1 MNFRFIFFSICFIFF
16 SIDPINAVR
25 AEILMFDIQTTKQRL
40 QDHVKTLTITIGERS
55 VLLPD
60 NIEKTRAYIEK
71 FYQDIG
77 VPVHCE
83 PYPYRN
89 FTVSN
94 VVAQVSFCENPTKY
108 YLVGAH
114 YDSVAGTVGADDNAS
129 AVAVQLETARHL
141 MLLKDHRELNLAV
154 KFVSFPLE
162 EPPTFGTRH
171 MGSSVYA
178 HNAWKSNEQ
187 IDGMICLEMVGYTCH
202 DEDCQDYPF
211 PLMLFDYP
219 KQGNFIGIVG
229 NFKSRKFTNDLFEA
243 FGRNPDLPVVRLT
256 VPAGGLMLPSVRL
269 SDHSSFWHRGYKA
282 VMVTDTA
289 FYRNPHYHRISDT
302 MEKLDYTFMAELVK
316 SLLLYF
322 CSHSKS

>member
-1 MNFRFIFFSICFIFF
+1 MNCFGISFFVFLFFSILCSGGIGMADI
-16 SIDPINAVR
+16 SII
-25 AEILMFDIQTTKQRL
+25 DIQKIEKRL
-40 QDHVKTLTITIGERS
+40 KDHVGTLTQTIGERS
-55 VLLPD
+55 VFLPH
-60 NIEKTRAYIEK
+60 NLEKTRAYIEN
-71 FYQDIG
+71 F
-77 VPVHCE
+77 
-83 PYPYRN
+83 YRN
-89 FTVSN
+89 IDLPVRCESYAYGNLTVSN
-94 VVAQVSFCENPTKY
+94 IVAQVSLCDRPKKHY
-108 YLVGAH
+108 IVGAH

-129 AVAVQLETARHL
+129 AVAVQLETARL
-141 MLLKDHRELNLAV
+141 LTMLKDRHKLDLAV

-162 EPPTFGTRH
+162 EPPTFGTRY

-178 HNAWKSNEQ
+178 YNAWKSNEQ

-202 DEDCQDYPF
+202 DEGCQDYPF
-211 PLMLFDYP
+211 PLMFFDYP
-219 KQGNFIGIVG
+219 KQGDFIGIVG

-243 FGRNPDLPVVRLT
+243 FGRNPDLPVVKLT
-256 VPAGGLMLPSVRL
+256 VPAGGFMLPSVRL

-316 SLLLYF
+316 SLLLFF

>member
-1 MNFRFIFFSICFIFF
+1 MGLGDIR
-16 SIDPINAVR
+16 AVT
-25 AEILMFDIQTTKQRL
+25 LMIDIQATRKRL
-40 QDHVKTLTITIGERS
+40 QDHVKMLTVTIGERS
-55 VLLPD
+55 IFLPE
-60 NIEKTRAYIEK
+60 NLEKTRTYIEK
-71 FYQDIG
+71 FYQNIG
-77 VPVHCE
+77 VTVHCE
-83 PYPYRN
+83 PYVYRN
-89 FTVSN
+89 FKVSN
-94 VVAQVSFCENPTKY
+94 VVAQISFCENPTKY

-129 AVAVQLETARHL
+129 AIAVQLEAARHL
-141 MLLKDHRELNLAV
+141 RMLTDHLELNLAV

-178 HNAWKSNEQ
+178 HNAWKSKEQ

-202 DEDCQDYPF
+202 DEGCQDYPF
-211 PLMLFDYP
+211 PLMFFDYP
-219 KQGNFIGIVG
+219 KQGDFIGIVG

-243 FGRNPDLPVVRLT
+243 FNRNPDLPVVKLT
-256 VPAGGLMLPSVRL
+256 VPAGGFILPSVRL

-289 FYRNPHYHRISDT
+289 FYRNPHYHRTSDT
-302 MEKLDYTFMAELVK
+302 MEKLDYAFMAELVE

-322 CSHSKS
+322 RSLSKS